1 MTTPAAERRR
11 RMGLLSGT
19 GLAVALGLL
28 TFVNLLADRF
38 FVRFDWTNHRRYS
51 LSPATKSLLRSLEDP
66 VILRLYLSP
75 GLPQPYA
82 SQGRYIQELL
92 HEYRTAGHGKVT
104 LDIKSPDESDAWVME
119 TRRLNIQPG
128 RFTQVASDQ
137 FQVREGYM
145 GLALFY
151 QDKQDVI
158 PFIKETDNLEYEIS
172 SRVRLM
178 TQKSKKTLFFVSNH
192 QEVSPDFIRQGPAG
206 RLFDEFRVETP
217 SLSTATVGRRPD
229 GLFLLGPQRSLSPE
243 ELDAL
248 DQALVDGIPVAVALN
263 RRVIMPQNFRSMAQV
278 TGLEP
283 WLEHYGVNVS
293 REFLMDE
300 QCQNIAMRS
309 AETTFYV
316 KYWPFVLSNDLNR
329 EHLATRDL
337 DVLGFPYAN
346 PLSFNFS
353 GASTLKGTVL
363 ARSSAKS
370 WVWPGLYNVDPPSL
384 FAQLK
389 SESPATFDKSG
400 KRDQLGPFPL
410 AVVVEGATT
419 TYRTPSRPIPNL
431 RLVVLGT
438 SFFANPQVPN
448 PEGNALSI
456 LALAH
461 WMTQESNYLA
471 IPPKDSPFRPLRP
484 VSNGLRRTAKAAG
497 YFLIPALIV
506 LAGFLHWRRRQ
517 ILRARVQRAHA
528 RTEAPR
534 A

>member
-1 MTTPAAERRR
+1 M
-11 RMGLLSGT
+11 
-19 GLAVALGLL
+19 
-28 TFVNLLADRF
+28 
-38 FVRFDWTNHRRYS
+38 
-51 LSPATKSLLRSLEDP
+51 
-66 VILRLYLSP
+66 
-75 GLPQPYA
+75 
-82 SQGRYIQELL
+82 
-92 HEYRTAGHGKVT
+92 
-104 LDIKSPDESDAWVME
+104 
-119 TRRLNIQPG
+119 
-128 RFTQVASDQ
+128 
-137 FQVREGYM
+137 
-145 GLALFY
+145 
-151 QDKQDVI
+151 
-158 PFIKETDNLEYEIS
+158 
-172 SRVRLM
+172 
-178 TQKSKKTLFFVSNH
+178 
-192 QEVSPDFIRQGPAG
+192 
-206 RLFDEFRVETP
+206 
-217 SLSTATVGRRPD
+217 
-229 GLFLLGPQRSLSPE
+229 
-243 ELDAL
+243 
-248 DQALVDGIPVAVALN
+248 
-263 RRVIMPQNFRSMAQV
+263 
-278 TGLEP
+278 
-283 WLEHYGVNVS
+283 NVS

-389 SESPATFDKSG
+389 SESPATFGKSG
-400 KRDQLGPFPL
+400 KGDQLGPFPL

>member
-11 RMGLLSGT
+11 RLGLLSGT
-19 GLAVALGLL
+19 GLALSLGLL

-38 FVRFDWTNHRRYS
+38 FVRLDWTSHRRYS
-51 LSPATKSLLRSLEDP
+51 LSPATRSLLNSLEDP

-75 GLPQPYA
+75 GLPQPYE
-82 SQGRYIQELL
+82 SQGRYLRELL
-92 HEYRTAGHGKVT
+92 HEYRSAGRGKVT
-104 LDIKSPDESDAWVME
+104 VDIKSPDESDAWVLE

-158 PFIKETDNLEYEIS
+158 PFVKETGNLEYEIS
-172 SRVRLM
+172 SRVRSM
-178 TQKSKKTLFFVSNH
+178 TQKSKKTLYFISNH
-192 QEVSPDFIRQGPAG
+192 QEVSPEFIRQGPAG
-206 RLFDEFRVETP
+206 RLFDEFIVDTP
-217 SLSTATVGRRPD
+217 ALSTASLVHRPD
-229 GLFLLGPQRSLSPE
+229 GIFLLGPQRSLTPA

-248 DQALVDGIPVAVALN
+248 DQALVDGIPVVVALN

-283 WLEHYGVNVS
+283 WLEHYGVSVS

-309 AETTFYV
+309 AQTTFYV
-316 KYWPFVLSNDLNR
+316 KYWPFVLSNDLNK

-346 PLSFNFS
+346 PLSFTFN
-353 GASTLKGTVL
+353 GPSTLRGTVL

-384 FAQLK
+384 FTQLK
-389 SESPATFDKSG
+389 SESPATFAKSG
-400 KRDQLGPFPL
+400 KSDQLGPFPL
-410 AVVVEGATT
+410 AVVVEGSTT
-419 TYRTPSRPIPNL
+419 THRTPARPIANL

-484 VSNGLRRTAKAAG
+484 VSNGVRRAAKAAG
-497 YFLIPALIV
+497 YFLIPTLIV
-506 LAGFLHWRRRQ
+506 LAGFFHWRHRR
-517 ILRARVQRAHA
+517 ILRAHVQRVYA
-528 RTEAPR
+528 RPEAPR